1 MIGRVDKLL
10 LLSYQ
15 PSDECN
21 HFPLGEHYPTHVY
34 ASWNMVTRCYVYSY
48 SICFSCKITPCL
60 YSANTWKEAWTRK
73 WHEEYYTA
81 IFSRAIPS
89 PQAKITYWYSVRD
102 SITLRAD
109 SYTQEERRH
118 RSFCYVWSDLWSF
131 QYSQNYSRCICSL
144 FMVNTSWSYRTAS
157 CCFSHTSSTFLQH

>member
-1 MIGRVDKLL
+1 MIGRMDKLL
-10 LLSYQ
+10 LLSHQ
-15 PSDECN
+15 QSNKCN
-21 HFPLGEHYPTHVY
+21 HFSLRKHYPTCVN
-34 ASWNMVTRCYVYSY
+34 ASVDMIKWRCSY
-48 SICFSCKITPCL
+48 FDSICSSCKSTPRL
-60 YSANTWKEAWTRK
+60 YSTNTWEEAWTRK
-73 WHEEYYTA
+73 WHEEYYTT
-81 IFSRAIPS
+81 IFSRAITS
-89 PQAKITYWYSVRD
+89 PQAKITYWYSVTD

-157 CCFSHTSSTFLQH
+157 CCFSHTSPTFVQH